1 MSDESINDNLQE
13 HLSQSAGYLLS
24 RTSGILRGK
33 VTNALVPLQLSLYEY
48 VCLRLISINAPLS
61 QGSLG
66 NIYGIDRATMVVIID
81 KLESREL
88 ILRERN
94 SADRRSYRLRLTP
107 KGAKVLSRAKR
118 IVAKQQKEFLE
129 PLSEQEWDTLR
140 ALLVKLVNN
149 RF

>member
-66 NIYGIDRATMVVIID
+66 DIYGIDRATMVVIID

-140 ALLVKLVNN
+140 TLLVKLVNN